1 VLTALPKYIEVSWD
15 TTKCVTQ
22 VRKAASN
29 KDEIPGVTTTRFAQ
43 VAYKNSI
50 QVVYMH
56 SRLNVSGVLKDLLNK
71 GHS

>member
-1 VLTALPKYIEVSWD
+1 MNQGESLKF
-15 TTKCVTQ
+15 
-22 VRKAASN
+22 N
-29 KDEIPGVTTTRFAQ
+29 
-43 VAYKNSI
+43 NI